1 MNYVHMAIPSRY
13 DLLRSST
20 KNYFVSYLF
29 ACCNVIVIF
38 FHKQIPIKKTV
49 LRIDSL
55 LYDS

>member
-1 MNYVHMAIPSRY
+1 MAIPSRY